1 MHPHWVVA
9 CVALLLV
16 GALVVLV
23 YLTSGDQGAEG
34 DMIHYVYWTRLV
46 SVDGIQAAYSGTYHE
61 TYAVYPPVTLYGL
74 ALAGGAYRLWV
85 DPAFDVDQALHSVW
99 LVRAIKLTAVGWH
112 LLCALAIYLLVQRQ
126 SGRGLAACAG
136 LAYALN
142 PVSVLITGY
151 HGQFDSMMLAATFYA
166 LLPWLR
172 APALGEATREPTAR
186 ASLGAA
192 ARRRRPSSPAS
203 RSSCARASES
213 SASVASSAT
222 VECSSSSIRA
232 RQRSA
237 WRRTSSIEP
246 PCFRSS
252 FATSARRSS
261 TSSSRAGPAA
271 SESIL
276 SV

>member
-99 LVRAIKLTAVGWH
+99 LVRAIKLTAVGRH
-112 LLCALAIYLLVQRQ
+112 LPSALAIYLRVRRQ
-126 SGRGLAACAG
+126 
-136 LAYALN
+136 
-142 PVSVLITGY
+142 
-151 HGQFDSMMLAATFYA
+151 
-166 LLPWLR
+166 
-172 APALGEATREPTAR
+172 
-186 ASLGAA
+186 
-192 ARRRRPSSPAS
+192 
-203 RSSCARASES
+203 
-213 SASVASSAT
+213 
-222 VECSSSSIRA
+222 
-232 RQRSA
+232 
-237 WRRTSSIEP
+237 
-246 PCFRSS
+246 
-252 FATSARRSS
+252 
-261 TSSSRAGPAA
+261 
-271 SESIL
+271 
-276 SV
+276 